1 MINEFDNLIH
11 LFIPLF
17 FHLCVDSFNDDA
29 FFRRRRFF
37 LRVWVCNNKVMR
49 ATEKKLTAN
58 ILTVDI
64 K

>member
-37 LRVWVCNNKVMR
+37 FAGLVCNNKVMR
-49 ATEKKLTAN
+49 GSEKN
-58 ILTVDI
+58 
-64 K
+64 